1 MRNKFVYS
9 CRVKI
14 CASGFHELL
23 ESIFCLLL
31 AVEAFFPAEVV
42 EMLQE
47 VVVNWLEVRLIWWMM
62 QNFLAKFIQLLKHWL
77 CDVLSEVLVEK
88 NWVRSLHQYWQQVL
102 QFWVRLI
109 DLLSILLRCCGFA
122 GIQKA
127 VVDQSG
133 TRPPNSNRDLFLVQ
147 VRLREVL
154 WSFLV

>member
-1 MRNKFVYS
+1 MRQNLVTQFV
-9 CRVKI
+9 
-14 CASGFHELL
+14 
-23 ESIFCLLL
+23 
-31 AVEAFFPAEVV
+31 
-42 EMLQE
+42 
-47 VVVNWLEVRLIWWMM
+47 
-62 QNFLAKFIQLLKHWL
+62 QLLKHWL